1 MKPLY
6 IMELSS
12 QKLEIAAAEV
22 HSAGPEKLTTA
33 IVEKAAAAACCLEI
47 FMSVSY
53 TSPASELCHVYC
65 YCFST

>member
-1 MKPLY
+1 MSPLY

-22 HSAGPEKLTTA
+22 HSAGPEELSTA
-33 IVEKAAAAACCLEI
+33 IVEKAAAATCCLES
-47 FMSVSY
+47 FMSVGY
-53 TSPASELCHVYC
+53 TSPSSELCHVYC